1 MASQGWRRLIV
12 TGLIW
17 VVCVCAASAQAPVR
31 LPDGEV
37 TKSGGLTAYLVDP
50 TTRYG
55 HGVLG
60 DAIEAG
66 GFVVERDGQRLL
78 FRLGPDAV
86 FEDRRVRLA
95 DLDGDGQPEAIVVKA
110 YLDHGAALAVY
121 RIGRHAI
128 EPLAESAAIGQRNR
142 WLNPVGVADFA
153 GSGQAMLAAVVTP
166 HLAGSLRL
174 YRLSGTAL
182 VEVSRIDG
190 FTNHRLGER
199 DLDLAQIGDLDEDG
213 TPDIVIP
220 SLSRQDLAAITFKGG
235 RAVVLGKAPV
245 KQRVARFLALRGPR
259 ATIET
264 DTGARLDVMIGR
276 D

>member
-1 MASQGWRRLIV
+1 MLRCWVARLI
-12 TGLIW
+12 T
-17 VVCVCAASAQAPVR
+17 AATFAIGSANGAPAQDLLR

-37 TKSGGLTAYLVDP
+37 TRSAGITANLVDP

-66 GFVVERDGQRLL
+66 GFAVERDGQRLL
-78 FRLGPDAV
+78 FRLGADAV

-110 YLDHGAALAVY
+110 YLDRGAALSVY

-142 WLNPVGVADFA
+142 WLNPVGVADFT
-153 GSGQAMLAAVVTP
+153 GSGQAMLAAVITP

-174 YRLSGTAL
+174 YRLAGSAL

-199 DLDLAQIGDLDEDG
+199 DLDLARIGDIDG
-213 TPDIVIP
+213 DGNPEIVIP
-220 SLSRQDLAAITFKGG
+220 SLSRQDLAAIGFKGG
-235 RAVVLGKAPV
+235 RAVILGKAAV

-259 ATIET
+259 ATIQA
-264 DTGARLDVMIGR
+264 DTGERLEVIIGK

>member
-1 MASQGWRRLIV
+1 MLRHRVGHLIMAMALAIGY
-12 TGLIW
+12 GG
-17 VVCVCAASAQAPVR
+17 SAQAEDLLR

-37 TKSGGLTAYLVDP
+37 TRSGGMVAYLVDP
-50 TTRYG
+50 TKRYG

-66 GFVVERDGQRLL
+66 GFVVERNGQCLL

-95 DLDGDGQPEAIVVKA
+95 DLDGDGQPEAIPVKA
-110 YLDHGAALAVY
+110 YLDRGAALAVY

-128 EPLAESAAIGQRNR
+128 EPLAEGPAIGQRNR

-153 GSGQAMLAAVVTP
+153 GSGQAILAAVVTP

-174 YRLSGTAL
+174 YRLAGRSL
-182 VEVSRIDG
+182 VEVPRIDG
-190 FTNHRLGER
+190 FTNHRLDER
-199 DLDLAQIGDLDEDG
+199 DLDFAQIGDLDGDG
-213 TPDIVIP
+213 TPEVVIP
-220 SLSRQDLAAITFKGG
+220 SMSRQDLAAIGFKGG

-245 KQRVARFLALRGPR
+245 
-259 ATIET
+259 T
-264 DTGARLDVMIGR
+264 
-276 D
+276 